1 MINFL
6 KGIIAGIGGV
16 APGLSGSVL
25 LIICGLYQKTLDT
38 LGTLFNNFKKNVRFL
53 LPIVSGMFL
62 GVILFSKVLDFFL
75 NNYEM
80 QTRFCFLGL
89 ILGTIP
95 LFYKEV
101 KKNGFSKKYYLVIVL
116 AFVIGIF
123 LFTVNTDGI
132 KQISNPNIFQSVFL
146 GVAVVAT
153 SIIPGLDT
161 AVILSTLGYYEVYV
175 SSLADFNLNVLLPM
189 FIGLA
194 VGGITI
200 SYIMSALFRRF
211 YTATFSVVFGMF
223 LSMIPNIL
231 NKSCVLEKNIVSMI
245 SLGVML
251 GGFCISYYL
260 GDIKKHNR
268 YIKAIFEGRKC
279 IKEG

>member
-1 MINFL
+1 
-6 KGIIAGIGGV
+6 
-16 APGLSGSVL
+16 
-25 LIICGLYQKTLDT
+25 
-38 LGTLFNNFKKNVRFL
+38 
-53 LPIVSGMFL
+53 MFL

-161 AVILSTLGYYEVYV
+161 EVILSTLGYYEVYV
-175 SSLADFNLNVLLPM
+175 SSLSDFNLNVLLPM

-268 YIKAIFEGRKC
+268 YIKAIF
-279 IKEG
+279 